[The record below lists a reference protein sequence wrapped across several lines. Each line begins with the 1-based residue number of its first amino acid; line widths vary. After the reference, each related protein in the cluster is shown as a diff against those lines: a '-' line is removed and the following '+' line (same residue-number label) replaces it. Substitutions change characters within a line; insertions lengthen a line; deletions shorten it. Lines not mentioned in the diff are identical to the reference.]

1 MNADFP
7 ETDRNDAN
15 SPSRLSDHDP
25 AIAYFAVQTV
35 EHADLEMSADATPS
49 SISIGHPVAFTG
61 TVTNHGPD
69 DAANPGVGFAFDQA
83 LPDLQATGVPAGWS
97 CDAAQVSG
105 GTTSL
110 ACNAPTLAAD
120 ASAAFTLEATATAA
134 TLPATLTMAAA
145 ATAETDDPDASNNEA
160 EAMLEV
166 TPPQADLSIAM
177 QRTGVTT
184 GVVAN
189 FRVPVANAGPDA
201 AAGVHVVITG
211 NVGGRATLAQPPG
224 WTCRR
229 IAGATMRIEC
239 DRAAAMPSGGRSVIA
254 FSVMVPRTQSL
265 QFDASVDSDTQD
277 PDSGNN
283 AAGYAKP

>member
-1 MNADFP
+1 MSA
-7 ETDRNDAN
+7 R
-15 SPSRLSDHDP
+15 SRP
-25 AIAYFAVQTV
+25 AI
-35 EHADLEMSADATPS
+35 S
-49 SISIGHPVAFTG
+49 
-61 TVTNHGPD
+61 
-69 DAANPGVGFAFDQA
+69 GFAFDQA